1 MGKNEELEDKSIYF
15 KYRKE
20 AGYTREKASELL
32 DMPVRR
38 IEKIET
44 YNQDA
49 TPLDVVKMA
58 KCYKKPDLLNY
69 YCVHE
74 CDIGKD
80 NIPEIATS
88 ELEHIILETVNSLNE
103 MAPQVNRL
111 IQIGRDGKVTD
122 DEIEDFA
129 FICYKLEEITLAVD
143 SLNLWVKNTSLENNL
158 NGDLLKKCNEKYR
171 K

>member
-1 MGKNEELEDKSIYF
+1 MGKNEELEDKSIYYR
-15 KYRKE
+15 YRKE

-44 YNQDA
+44 YSQDA
-49 TPLDVVKMA
+49 TPLDIVKMA
-58 KCYKKPDLLNY
+58 KCYKKPNLLNY

-74 CDIGKD
+74 CDIGRD

-88 ELEHIILETVNSLNE
+88 ELEHIIL
-103 MAPQVNRL
+103 
-111 IQIGRDGKVTD
+111 VTD

-129 FICYKLEEITLAVD
+129 FICCKLEEITLAVD
-143 SLNLWVKNTSLENNL
+143 SLNLWVKNTSLENKL
-158 NGDLLKKCNEKYR
+158 NGELLKKYKDKYKR
-171 K
+171 

>member
-1 MGKNEELEDKSIYF
+1 MGKNEELEDKSIYYR
-15 KYRKE
+15 YRKE
-20 AGYTREKASELL
+20 ADYTREKASELL

-44 YNQDA
+44 YSQDA
-49 TPLDVVKMA
+49 TPLDIVKMA
-58 KCYKKPDLLNY
+58 KCYKKPNLLNY

-74 CDIGKD
+74 CDIGRD

-88 ELEHIILETVNSLNE
+88 ELEHIILETVDSLNE

-111 IQIGRDGKVTD
+111 IQIGRDGRVTD

-129 FICYKLEEITLAVD
+129 FICCKLEEITLAVD
-143 SLNLWVKNTSLENNL
+143 SLNLWVKNTSLENKL
-158 NGDLLKKCNEKYR
+158 NGELLKKYKDKYKR
-171 K
+171 

>member
-1 MGKNEELEDKSIYF
+1 MGKNEELEDKSIYYR
-15 KYRKE
+15 YRKE

-44 YNQDA
+44 YSQDA
-49 TPLDVVKMA
+49 TPLDIVKMA
-58 KCYKKPDLLNY
+58 KCYKKPNLLNY

-74 CDIGKD
+74 CDIGRD
-80 NIPEIATS
+80 N
-88 ELEHIILETVNSLNE
+88 IILETVDSLNE

-111 IQIGRDGKVTD
+111 IQIGRDGRVTD

-129 FICYKLEEITLAVD
+129 FICCKLEEITLAVD
-143 SLNLWVKNTSLENNL
+143 SLNLWVKNTSLENKL
-158 NGDLLKKCNEKYR
+158 NGELLKKYKDKYKR
-171 K
+171 